1 MNKIK
6 VTQEQANW
14 LDRYVTDEGIDYAIN
29 IQVYRKRP
37 DSPIADWDTSK
48 VARALYVGY
57 EVESDI
63 EVGDYVVNEKGTV
76 GIVKEIGGNGNRFM
90 GRWLTGSQM
99 SMDCSSDNIKRHATN
114 EEVLFAKNG
123 RYIWE
128 LSSGDILKDRE
139 TGKIHEVISES
150 YIGTLLTCHTSPL
163 NLDEIKRR
171 YKLVCFSENRT
182 DLKGDLY
189 A

>member
-1 MNKIK
+1 MKKVK
-6 VTQEQANW
+6 VTQEQGRAFEAIAN
-14 LDRYVTDEGIDYAIN
+14 
-29 IQVYRKRP
+29 
-37 DSPIADWDTSK
+37 
-48 VARALYVGY
+48 GY
-57 EVESDI
+57 EKDSIMDG
-63 EVGDYVVNEKGTV
+63 VGVVWHEELEPLNDL
-76 GIVKEIGGNGNRFM
+76 RP
-90 GRWLTGSQM
+90 
-99 SMDCSSDNIKRHATN
+99 N

-171 YKLVCFSENRT
+171 
-182 DLKGDLY
+182 
-189 A
+189 